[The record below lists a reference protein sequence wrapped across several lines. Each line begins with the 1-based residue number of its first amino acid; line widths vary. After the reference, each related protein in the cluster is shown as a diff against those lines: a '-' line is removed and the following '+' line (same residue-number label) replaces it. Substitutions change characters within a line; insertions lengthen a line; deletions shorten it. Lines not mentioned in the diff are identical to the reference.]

1 MTNSVSIYTL
11 IVGLIYEFAQAARAN
26 NSAPCNPRPT
36 RWSRSSSLYRELLP
50 VHELTGSHCGP
61 EVRFWEVKSIS
72 YSSESDSGPMAIDSQ
87 VTIPSK
93 SSSPYGSANT

>member
-1 MTNSVSIYTL
+1 
-11 IVGLIYEFAQAARAN
+11 
-26 NSAPCNPRPT
+26 
-36 RWSRSSSLYRELLP
+36 
-50 VHELTGSHCGP
+50 
-61 EVRFWEVKSIS
+61 VKSIS